1 MATLTTKIEVRVAW
15 WLKPYF
21 YVLATIHALTGCE
34 PNYERVQYWI
44 NRAIT
49 AKACK

>member
-1 MATLTTKIEVRVAW
+1 MATCALKIHVAW

-21 YVLATIHALTGCE
+21 YVLATIHAVTGCE

-44 NRAIT
+44 R
-49 AKACK
+49 KAVTVKAD